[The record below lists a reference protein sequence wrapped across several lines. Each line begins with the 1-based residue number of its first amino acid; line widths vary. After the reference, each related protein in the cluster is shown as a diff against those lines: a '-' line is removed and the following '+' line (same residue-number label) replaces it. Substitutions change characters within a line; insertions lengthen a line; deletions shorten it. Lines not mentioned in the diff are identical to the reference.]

1 VVFHTLSGD
10 ELVVSFAGVLKED
23 HEDFPNLHDVG
34 ITLLTEGA
42 SHLSQELV
50 EANCMHKKGLINTV
64 DIFLAHPLSLYI
76 EVLSEIY

>member
-23 HEDFPNLHDVG
+23 HKDLPNLHDVG

-42 SHLSQELV
+42 SRLSQELV
-50 EANCMHKKGLINTV
+50 EADGMHKKGLINTV
-64 DIFLAHPLSLYI
+64 DIFLAHPLGLYI
-76 EVLSEIY
+76 ELLSEI